1 MGASDWVPSVV
12 GTTASIAVAYLT
24 ARGAMKAS
32 DGKAAVDR
40 ELGSGT
46 LALEVARETR
56 DELKTVRADLAAATE
71 QVAKLTGYQRRTSRW
86 WDRHLPWDLGMQ
98 AIATRH
104 DPTAVTALPPL
115 EPFPQW
121 EDDPER

>member
-56 DELKTVRADLAAATE
+56 DELKTVRSDLAAATQ

-86 WDRHLPWDLGMQ
+86 WDRHLQ
-98 AIATRH
+98 ASTTGSRSRSPARPCASYGSHRTPIRKCGGIS
-104 DPTAVTALPPL
+104 
-115 EPFPQW
+115 
-121 EDDPER
+121 RRS